1 MASLQ
6 AGGVESGHQP
16 RKAAIS
22 GWIGSTLEFYD
33 FFIFATASALV
44 FPQIFFPSD
53 NPTAG
58 IFASLATYGVGY
70 VARPL
75 GAVFLGHWGDT
86 HGRKSVLVL
95 CMFMMGIS
103 TVAVGFLPTYSQ
115 VGLLAPLLLII
126 LRLIQ
131 GFAVAGEISGS
142 SSLSLEHAP
151 FGRRGYFA
159 SFTTQGVQ
167 SGQILAA
174 AVFLPIATYM
184 PSADFNAWGWRI
196 PFFLSGFVLLA
207 AWIIRKSVNEGPAFD
222 AQRQRGEVPKAP
234 FVEAVKTSW
243 DDMLRVTCIAAMNV
257 IPSVTTIFGAAYAVQ
272 PAYGIGLPKELFLWI
287 PLVGNAVA
295 VLVIPF
301 AGNLSDKIGR
311 KPLVVAACLS
321 CGLLSFAY
329 LYSISIRNVP
339 MMLFFSMLMWGVCYQ
354 GHNGVFPAFF
364 PELFTTR
371 VRVTAMAIGQNV
383 GTAATALL
391 PAIFVSVAPPGSAYI
406 PLTVGCV
413 AFAVTVVAAIAALTA
428 RETYRLR
435 IEDLGK
441 RDAVPVSEEQYRE
454 VRANAMLTPAPAKS

>member
-1 MASLQ
+1 M
-6 AGGVESGHQP
+6 
-16 RKAAIS
+16 
-22 GWIGSTLEFYD
+22 
-33 FFIFATASALV
+33 
-44 FPQIFFPSD
+44 
-53 NPTAG
+53 
-58 IFASLATYGVGY
+58 ATYGVGY

-95 CMFMMGIS
+95 CMFMMGLS
-103 TVAVGFLPTYSQ
+103 TVAVGFLPTYNQ

-174 AVFLPIATYM
+174 AIFLPIAAYM
-184 PSADFNAWGWRI
+184 PSSDFNAWGWRI

-234 FVEAVKTSW
+234 FVEAITTSW
-243 DDMLRVTCIAAMNV
+243 DDILRVTCIAAMNV

-287 PLVGNAVA
+287 PLLGNAVA

-311 KPLVVAACLS
+311 KPLVVAACLC

-329 LYSISIRNVP
+329 LYSISIKNVP

-354 GHNGVFPAFF
+354 G
-364 PELFTTR
+364 T
-371 VRVTAMAIGQNV
+371 MACSRPSSPSCFRR
-383 GTAATALL
+383 A
-391 PAIFVSVAPPGSAYI
+391 SA
-406 PLTVGCV
+406 
-413 AFAVTVVAAIAALTA
+413 
-428 RETYRLR
+428 
-435 IEDLGK
+435 
-441 RDAVPVSEEQYRE
+441 
-454 VRANAMLTPAPAKS
+454 